1 MDDQQRLRYSRHLLL
16 NEFGEEA
23 QERLLGAHALVVG
36 AGGLGSAALMYLASS
51 GMGRITVCD
60 GDKVDLT
67 NLQRQVVHRQ
77 ESVGKPKAGS
87 AAATLRAINPEIHV
101 EPLEERAG
109 PERLAVLVRAADVV
123 LDCSDNFATRHALN
137 RACVSARKLLVSGA
151 GIRFDGQVA
160 VFDLRRPDAP
170 CYHCLFAEDARAEE
184 ERCATMGV
192 FAPLV
197 GMIGTFQALE
207 AIKLVAGVAKRSRG
221 ASCSSMRSPAA
232 GTRCGSRATRIAR
245 FVERPARPHEERGM
259 KKILLAVA
267 VAAIA
272 FGASAQT
279 MYKLIDK
286 NGKVTYAEKPPKD
299 FDGKVIRMDIDPN
312 ANTATLPK
320 PTGPLVDP
328 AKAATADNV
337 KAAREKLEAAKKA
350 YQNALDNPGD
360 GELTY
365 IGNKG
370 GGTRPVQSE
379 EYQKR
384 LSTLEQAV
392 KDAEEELKRAG
403 G

>member
-1 MDDQQRLRYSRHLLL
+1 VDDQQRLRYSRHLLL

-23 QERLLGAHALVVG
+23 QQRLLDAHALVIG

-137 RACVSARKLLVSGA
+137 RACVSARKPLVSGA

-207 AIKLVAGVAKRSRG
+207 AIKLVGGVGETLAGRLMLFDALASRWHEVRLARDPHCAVCG
-221 ASCSSMRSPAA
+221 A
-232 GTRCGSRATRIAR
+232 AR
-245 FVERPARPHEERGM
+245 
-259 KKILLAVA
+259 
-267 VAAIA
+267 VAA
-272 FGASAQT
+272 
-279 MYKLIDK
+279 
-286 NGKVTYAEKPPKD
+286 
-299 FDGKVIRMDIDPN
+299 
-312 ANTATLPK
+312 
-320 PTGPLVDP
+320 
-328 AKAATADNV
+328 
-337 KAAREKLEAAKKA
+337 
-350 YQNALDNPGD
+350 
-360 GELTY
+360 
-365 IGNKG
+365 
-370 GGTRPVQSE
+370 
-379 EYQKR
+379 
-384 LSTLEQAV
+384 
-392 KDAEEELKRAG
+392 
-403 G
+403 